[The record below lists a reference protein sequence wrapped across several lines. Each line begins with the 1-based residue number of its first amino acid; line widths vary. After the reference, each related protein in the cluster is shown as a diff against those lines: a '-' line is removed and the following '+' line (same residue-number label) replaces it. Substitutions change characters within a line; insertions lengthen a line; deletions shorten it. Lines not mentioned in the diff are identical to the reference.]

1 MRHPAGRCGKEADT
15 VTTPELAGL
24 PSVPAPDGGPWRWGI
39 RLAGIRLRMS
49 LPALNLGNSPQAPAA
64 WRKRHTARPPAAPHR
79 RTAKLPA

>member
-49 LPALNLGNSPQAPAA
+49 LPALNPGNSMHPAA
-64 WRKRHTARPPAAPHR
+64 APTVAVPQVVGEHWWHR
-79 RTAKLPA
+79 V